1 MSIPNFTTE
10 LFRAI
15 GVGVALFDAKNETL
29 IYCNPAF
36 AKLFPEAVSGV
47 VLTSLVGELDH
58 TAVARALKGE
68 TLEIAV
74 KVKRRRVTLQI
85 DVRNASHLE
94 QPVWVV
100 ECQNISRLRETEAMI
115 DSYASMTE
123 RRTRELEREKVQVEK
138 LLLNVMP
145 RSVYE
150 EYKSFGTVTPRLF
163 EPVSVLM
170 LDFVGFTEMAV
181 ASDPTET
188 VSELNDLFTAFDR
201 IAELHGCERIKTI
214 GDCYMAVSGLPH
226 SNPDHARLAA
236 RCASGFLRYLAHRNK
251 THRHRWQARI
261 GIASGSVVGSV
272 VGTQKYVYD
281 VFGPAVNCAA
291 RLQSQS
297 APMEITVLE
306 KSAESFGDEFRLGN
320 RRVENLPGF
329 GECAITSLE
338 APDAGMVSVA

>member
-47 VLTSLVGELDH
+47 VLTSLVEELDH
-58 TAVARALKGE
+58 MAVARALKGE

-236 RCASGFLRYLAHRNK
+236 RCASGFLRYLSHRNK